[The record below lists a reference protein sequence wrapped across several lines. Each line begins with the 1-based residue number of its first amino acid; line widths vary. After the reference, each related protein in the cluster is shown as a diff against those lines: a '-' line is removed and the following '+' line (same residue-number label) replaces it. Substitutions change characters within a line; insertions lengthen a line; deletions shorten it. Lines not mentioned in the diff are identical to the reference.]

1 MLIKH
6 FAEADVKRMKK
17 LTIVKFGGSLLDLN
31 NVNIP
36 LIVQRIEELRCQ
48 DNVGPIAVFSA
59 PRRYTDMLIEIG
71 ESRAQSKDI
80 NVKPLFE
87 PYKALAKRYVNAEY
101 QQELLDELDI
111 YFQEVEGTLVKLN
124 KRFEGNNKARVLT
137 SGGEL
142 PTAALMDYVLRSR
155 GIDSCHISKEK
166 WPIITD
172 DNYENA
178 TPIYEAS
185 KKRVSYLIDLLEE
198 GKVISQ
204 AGFLGMTSDGLE
216 TLLGRGGS
224 DQVAV
229 FTSCLLKDKYEVDTL
244 LLKETPIQ
252 SADPAIVTNQK
263 LHSIRYMTYNEAIKA
278 TVTGMKIVQSAAVR
292 LAREFKLPLK
302 VAPIENMEMST
313 IIQAKDPTSE
323 IVKCITG
330 TKGCAIL
337 TISNDRSK
345 SLEDCLRLWESYED
359 FLDLGTEVLETGK
372 VVRDFLLLDAN
383 FVKKHEERLRSFDEQ
398 LEIEYGVGVVTLI
411 GDRMRD
417 SPGIASIAI
426 SAIPN
431 INIKRAVF
439 APHTSQIILVLDE
452 RDVET
457 AVRSIHAK
465 RSKMNRRT
473 PDRLRS
479 VK

>member
-1 MLIKH
+1 
-6 FAEADVKRMKK
+6 MKK
-17 LTIVKFGGSLLDLN
+17 LTIVKFGGSLLDLS

-36 LIVQRIEELRCQ
+36 LIVRRIEELRCR
-48 DNVGPIAVFSA
+48 DDVGPIAVFSA
-59 PRRYTDMLIEIG
+59 PKKYTDMLIEIG
-71 ESRAQSKDI
+71 ESHAQSKDV

-87 PYKALAKRYVNAEY
+87 PYKVLSKKYVNARY
-101 QQELLDELDI
+101 QQELLDELDL
-111 YFQEVEGTLVKLN
+111 YFQEVEETLAKLN
-124 KRFEGNNKARVLT
+124 KRFEGTNKARVLT

-142 PTAALMDYVLRSR
+142 PTAALMDYVLKSK
-155 GIDSCHISKEK
+155 GVNSCHIHKES

-185 KKRVSYLIDLLEE
+185 KKRVDYLVGLLEE

-216 TLLGRGGS
+216 TVLDRGGS

-229 FTSCLLKDKYEVDTL
+229 FDSCLLKDKYEVDTL
-244 LLKETPIQ
+244 LLKETPVQ
-252 SADPAIVTNQK
+252 SADPAVVTNQK
-263 LHSIRYMTYNEAIKA
+263 LRNIRYMTYNEAVKA
-278 TVTGMKIVQSAAVR
+278 TITGMKIVQSAAVR
-292 LAREFKLPLK
+292 LARESKLPLT

-313 IIQAKDPTSE
+313 VIHAKDPTSE

-330 TKGCAIL
+330 TKSCAIL
-337 TISNDRSK
+337 TINNDRSK

-359 FLDLGTEVLETGK
+359 FLDLGTEILETGK

-383 FVKKHEERLRSFDEQ
+383 FVKKHEEQLRSFDEQ

-411 GDRMRD
+411 GDRMKH
-417 SPGIASIAI
+417 SPGTASIAI
-426 SAIPN
+426 SAIPE

-439 APHTSQIILVLDE
+439 APHTSQIILVLNE
-452 RDVET
+452 QDVET

-465 RSKMNRRT
+465 RSKMNKPQR
-473 PDRLRS
+473 
-479 VK
+479 KAKA

>member
-6 FAEADVKRMKK
+6 SVKTDEKLMKK

-31 NVNIP
+31 DVNIP
-36 LIVQRIEELRCQ
+36 LIVQRIEELRCKA
-48 DNVGPIAVFSA
+48 DVGPIAVFSA
-59 PRRYTDMLIEIG
+59 PRRYTDILIEIG

-80 NVKPLFE
+80 DVKPLFE

-101 QQELLDELDI
+101 QQELLNELDL
-111 YFQEVEGTLVKLN
+111 YFQEVEETLAKLN

-185 KKRVSYLIDLLEE
+185 KKRVDYLIDLLEA

-216 TLLGRGGS
+216 TILGRGGS

-229 FTSCLLKDKYEVDTL
+229 FNSCLLKDKYEVDTL
-244 LLKETPIQ
+244 LLKETPVQ

-263 LHSIRYMTYNEAIKA
+263 LHRIRYMTYNEAIKA

-302 VAPIENMEMST
+302 VAPLENMELST
-313 IIQAKDPTSE
+313 IIQANDPTSE

-337 TISNDRSK
+337 TINNDRSK

-411 GDRMRD
+411 GDRMKD
-417 SPGIASIAI
+417 SPGTASIAI

-465 RSKMNRRT
+465 RSKMNRRQRK
-473 PDRLRS
+473 P
-479 VK
+479 KP